1 MAESPKLEVATPSAD
16 VVQLDGDYG
25 RAPSPRVGGGAR
37 NGGKCLWLSGK
48 YMPLLVVHS
57 VSSDAVGRTSVSRGG
72 GLEHTVQ
79 YARFLLF
86 DGLPDEWVGRM
97 QDVMDMRLSASS
109 MRTLEA
115 GMLVWRIVE
124 NKYCWE
130 PIINTDDRRRAAKLA
145 TLVLYSMLDETTLA
159 YGSISLYLWGVR
171 QHMVLHRQ
179 ADPIYG
185 VPNWREFMSSI
196 QVLAHTQAEPRRDL
210 PMEVIRLILE
220 DTDDASFVDVNFAF
234 FIVVLLFTF
243 SRSET
248 PCAKTFA
255 GFDPAQHWQSKDIR
269 WRCVDAVYCFAVRFK
284 LIN

>member
-1 MAESPKLEVATPSAD
+1 
-16 VVQLDGDYG
+16 
-25 RAPSPRVGGGAR
+25 
-37 NGGKCLWLSGK
+37 
-48 YMPLLVVHS
+48 
-57 VSSDAVGRTSVSRGG
+57 
-72 GLEHTVQ
+72 
-79 YARFLLF
+79 
-86 DGLPDEWVGRM
+86 
-97 QDVMDMRLSASS
+97 
-109 MRTLEA
+109 
-115 GMLVWRIVE
+115 
-124 NKYCWE
+124 
-130 PIINTDDRRRAAKLA
+130 
-145 TLVLYSMLDETTLA
+145 MLDETTLA

-196 QVLAHTQAEPRRDL
+196 LQYRCSVLAHAQAEPRREL
-210 PMEVIRLILE
+210 PMDVIRLILE

-284 LIN
+284 LIIKARGLLAVRRQTGGTRRTWETFQARSRCCGASKCSCIFSRRREMVKPRSSLLGIECAHTHMPQLWRI

>member
-243 SRSET
+243 SCSET
-248 PCAKTFA
+248 PSPETFA
-255 GFDPAQHWQSKDIR
+255 GFDPAQH
-269 WRCVDAVYCFAVRFK
+269 
-284 LIN
+284 

>member
-1 MAESPKLEVATPSAD
+1 
-16 VVQLDGDYG
+16 
-25 RAPSPRVGGGAR
+25 
-37 NGGKCLWLSGK
+37 
-48 YMPLLVVHS
+48 
-57 VSSDAVGRTSVSRGG
+57 
-72 GLEHTVQ
+72 
-79 YARFLLF
+79 
-86 DGLPDEWVGRM
+86 
-97 QDVMDMRLSASS
+97 
-109 MRTLEA
+109 
-115 GMLVWRIVE
+115 
-124 NKYCWE
+124 
-130 PIINTDDRRRAAKLA
+130 
-145 TLVLYSMLDETTLA
+145 MLDETTLA
-159 YGSISLYLWGVR
+159 CGSISLYLWGVR

-196 QVLAHTQAEPRRDL
+196 LQYRCSVLAHAQAEPRREL
-210 PMEVIRLILE
+210 PMDVIRLILE